1 MNISHYIK
9 KDETVKNKL
18 KKNGTVKKKL
28 KNDETV
34 KKRLKKDK
42 TVKKVIKNETVKKK
56 VIKNETV
63 NKKLKKHET
72 VKKKLKKYET
82 VKKKLKK
89 YETVKKT
96 TTRKKYQ
103 KKIGGTPSPQQFQN
117 FNMMQQIPNMMQQRV
132 LYPQQLQNYQQE
144 IKLLSQGG
152 YGCVINRSLDIL
164 RIPADIIPAFYTIDQ
179 NLFITEDTNDK
190 YITKISRDE
199 VSTYAEININIKL
212 IEIYKN
218 EYFDSFLPILKK
230 YAVYSDIRRLNIP
243 SISRCLSSISNS
255 NKNIFGEIVYEKSGS
270 PLSNTNFKFKLYLD
284 LLIPFYKNLKDFH
297 RKGFVHRDIKHDN
310 VLYNVEKNKLVL
322 IDFGTTYNI
331 SDINNGNFFVNS
343 DINQLSNNPHLW
355 FNAGLEYLLIHPRP
369 YKLSDRL
376 IDITRIDLPDSNKH
390 FIDYLNGQLQFINNF
405 TEDTLKNYF
414 YATDYYA
421 CGLMMNQMVN
431 KISFENINEKSIY
444 DHITYILTLIN
455 PEIRTTAFENMIL
468 IFDKYKETNNI
479 IQLKNELIELFTN
492 KYLEQQYNNEQKSY
506 KIVKIIST
514 NNNLT
519 RTPEIHTTVKDY
531 NYNGDNLRYLPNKYK
546 YKVRMKDIFYKILK
560 DLRYAFWKKKNYN

>member
-1 MNISHYIK
+1 MQQRVLY
-9 KDETVKNKL
+9 
-18 KKNGTVKKKL
+18 
-28 KNDETV
+28 
-34 KKRLKKDK
+34 
-42 TVKKVIKNETVKKK
+42 
-56 VIKNETV
+56 
-63 NKKLKKHET
+63 
-72 VKKKLKKYET
+72 
-82 VKKKLKK
+82 
-89 YETVKKT
+89 
-96 TTRKKYQ
+96 
-103 KKIGGTPSPQQFQN
+103 PQQLQN
-117 FNMMQQIPNMMQQRV
+117 PNMMQQRV
-132 LYPQQLQNYQQE
+132 LYPQQVQNYQQE

-164 RIPADIIPAFYTIDQ
+164 RIHANIIPAIYTIDQ
-179 NLFITEDTNDK
+179 NLFITEDMNDK
-190 YITKISRDE
+190 YITKISMDE
-199 VSTYAEININIKL
+199 LSTYAEINMNIKL

-218 EYFDSFLPILKK
+218 EYLDSFLPILKK
-230 YAVYSDIRRLNIP
+230 YAVYSDINSDIRRLNIP
-243 SISRCLSSISNS
+243 NISRCLSSISNS

-284 LLIPFYKNLKDFH
+284 LLITFYKNLKDFH

-355 FNAGLEYLLIHPRP
+355 FNTGLEYLLIHPPP

-376 IDITRIDLPDSNKH
+376 IHITRMELPDSNKH

-431 KISFENINEKSIY
+431 KISFDNINEKSIY

-479 IQLKNELIELFTN
+479 ILLKNELIQLFTN
-492 KYLEQQYNNEQKSY
+492 KYLEQQYNNEQKSS

-514 NNNLT
+514 NNNNLT
-519 RTPEIHTTVKDY
+519 RTHEIHTTAKDY
-531 NYNGDNLRYLPNKYK
+531 NYNGENLKYLPNK
-546 YKVRMKDIFYKILK
+546 YKVRMKDKFYKILK
-560 DLRYAFWKKKNYN
+560 DLFADFRYVFRKKK

>member
-1 MNISHYIK
+1 MKKSHYIK
-9 KDETVKNKL
+9 KDKTVKKKL
-18 KKNGTVKKKL
+18 KKDETITKKL

-34 KKRLKKDK
+34 KKRLKKD
-42 TVKKVIKNETVKKK
+42 ETVKKK
-56 VIKNETV
+56 VRKNETI
-63 NKKLKKHET
+63 KKRLKKDETVKKRLKKDET
-72 VKKKLKKYET
+72 VKKKVRKNEI
-82 VKKKLKK
+82 
-89 YETVKKT
+89 VKKT
-96 TTRKKYQ
+96 KTRKKL
-103 KKIGGTPSPQQFQN
+103 GGTLSPRQFP
-117 FNMMQQIPNMMQQRV
+117 PNMMQQRV
-132 LYPQQLQNYQQE
+132 LYPQQVQNYQQE

-164 RIPADIIPAFYTIDQ
+164 RIHANIIPAIYTIDQ
-179 NLFITEDTNDK
+179 NLFITEDMNDK
-190 YITKISRDE
+190 YITKISMDE
-199 VSTYAEININIKL
+199 LSTYAEINMNIKL

-218 EYFDSFLPILKK
+218 EYLDSFLPILKK
-230 YAVYSDIRRLNIP
+230 YAVYSDINSDIRRLNIP
-243 SISRCLSSISNS
+243 NISRCLSSISNS

-284 LLIPFYKNLKDFH
+284 LLITFYKNLKDFH

-355 FNAGLEYLLIHPRP
+355 FNTGLEYLLIHPPP

-376 IDITRIDLPDSNKH
+376 IHITRMELPDSNKH

-431 KISFENINEKSIY
+431 KISFDNINEKSIY

-479 IQLKNELIELFTN
+479 ILLKNELIQLFTN
-492 KYLEQQYNNEQKSY
+492 KYLEQQYNNEQKSS

-514 NNNLT
+514 NNNNLT
-519 RTPEIHTTVKDY
+519 RTHEIHTTAKDY
-531 NYNGDNLRYLPNKYK
+531 NYNGENLKYLPNK
-546 YKVRMKDIFYKILK
+546 YKVRMKDKFYKILK
-560 DLRYAFWKKKNYN
+560 DLFADFRYVFRKKK

>member
-1 MNISHYIK
+1 MKKSHYIK
-9 KDETVKNKL
+9 KDK
-18 KKNGTVKKKL
+18 TVKKKLKKDETVKKKVRKNETIKKRL

-34 KKRLKKDK
+34 KKRLKKD
-42 TVKKVIKNETVKKK
+42 ETVKKK
-56 VIKNETV
+56 VRKNEIF
-63 NKKLKKHET
+63 
-72 VKKKLKKYET
+72 
-82 VKKKLKK
+82 
-89 YETVKKT
+89 KKT
-96 TTRKKYQ
+96 KTRKKL
-103 KKIGGTPSPQQFQN
+103 GGTLSPRQFP
-117 FNMMQQIPNMMQQRV
+117 PNMMQQRV
-132 LYPQQLQNYQQE
+132 LYPQQLQNPNMMQQRVLYPQQVQNYQQE

-164 RIPADIIPAFYTIDQ
+164 RIHANIIPAIYTIDQ
-179 NLFITEDTNDK
+179 NLFITEDMNDK
-190 YITKISRDE
+190 YITKISMDE
-199 VSTYAEININIKL
+199 LSTYAEINMNIKL

-218 EYFDSFLPILKK
+218 EYLDSFLPILKK
-230 YAVYSDIRRLNIP
+230 YAVYSDINSDIRRLNIP
-243 SISRCLSSISNS
+243 NISRCLSSISNS

-284 LLIPFYKNLKDFH
+284 LLITFYKNLKDFH

-355 FNAGLEYLLIHPRP
+355 FNTGLEYLLIHPPP

-376 IDITRIDLPDSNKH
+376 IHITRMELPDSNKH

-405 TEDTLKNYF
+405 TEDTLKKYF

-479 IQLKNELIELFTN
+479 ILLKNELIQLFTN
-492 KYLEQQYNNEQKSY
+492 KYLEQQYNNEQKSS

-514 NNNLT
+514 NNNNLT
-519 RTPEIHTTVKDY
+519 RTHEIHTTAKDY
-531 NYNGDNLRYLPNKYK
+531 NYNGENLKYLPNK
-546 YKVRMKDIFYKILK
+546 YKVRMKDKFYKILK
-560 DLRYAFWKKKNYN
+560 DLFADFRYVFRKKK